1 MTTTPPDRS
10 GSTFV
15 VTGGTG
21 GLGYFTAE
29 RLAATGARVVLTARD
44 VDRGVRAID
53 SIRWHVP
60 RSRVEA
66 VSLDLTDPAS
76 VRSAAREIEEIAG
89 SGGLDALVL
98 NAGSTTPPRERTL
111 TAAGLEVTVATNVV
125 GHAALTGHLWP
136 SLTTADRTRPASVVG
151 LGSLATRI
159 VPFDVDALVADH
171 AYRPFRT
178 YGLSKHAVHAF
189 VLELARRIAG
199 ADAGTAAGAGTA
211 VQALL
216 AHPGYAVDALSPARP
231 GIVVSGRF
239 ERIPFAQGKHEGARP
254 TLRAVLDTALPN
266 GASVGPRFTTRGAPV
281 LTTPVASSASREA
294 GAAVWEL
301 LDRWTGGALPRL
313 AAAPTA

>member
-89 SGGLDALVL
+89 PGGLEALVL

-111 TAAGLEVTVATNVV
+111 TATGLEVTVATNVV

-136 SLTTADRTRPASVVG
+136 SLTTSDRTRPARVVG

-159 VPFDVDALVADH
+159 VAFDTDALVADH

-189 VLELARRIAG
+189 VLELARRIAA
-199 ADAGTAAGAGTA
+199 ADAGTGTG

-216 AHPGYAVDALSPARP
+216 AHPGYAVDALSPVRP
-231 GIVVSGRF
+231 GIVVPGRF
-239 ERIPFAQGKHEGARP
+239 ERLPFAQGKHEGARP

-266 GASVGPRFTTRGAPV
+266 GAFVGPRFTTWGAPV
-281 LTTPVASSASREA
+281 PTTPVASSASREA

-301 LDRWTGGALPRL
+301 LDRWTGGALPRP
-313 AAAPTA
+313 AASPAG

>member
-10 GSTFV
+10 GSTFA

-21 GLGYFTAE
+21 GLGYLTAE

-66 VSLDLTDPAS
+66 VALDLTDPVS
-76 VRSAAREIEEIAG
+76 VRRAADEIADVAG
-89 SGGLDALVL
+89 PAGLDALVL
-98 NAGSTTPPRERTL
+98 NAGMTTPPRERTL
-111 TAAGLEVTVATNVV
+111 TAAGLELTVATNVV

-136 SLTTADRTRPASVVG
+136 SLTTATRAHPARVVG

-159 VPFDVDALVADH
+159 VPFDAAALVADH

-178 YGLSKHAVHAF
+178 YALSKHAVHAF
-189 VLELARRIAG
+189 VLELARR
-199 ADAGTAAGAGTA
+199 TAAAA
-211 VQALL
+211 VDVEALL
-216 AHPGYAVDALSPARP
+216 AHPGYAVEALSPARP
-231 GIVVSGRF
+231 GIVAPGRF
-239 ERIPFAQGKHEGARP
+239 ERLPFAQGKHDGARP
-254 TLRAVLDTALPN
+254 TLRAVLDTRLAN
-266 GASVGPRFTTRGAPV
+266 GAFIGPRWTTRGAPV
-281 LTTPVASSASREA
+281 PTTPVTSSGSREA

-301 LDRWTGGALPRL
+301 LDRWTGGALPPL
-313 AAAPTA
+313 VPAPAP

>member
-1 MTTTPPDRS
+1 MTTTPPNRA

-60 RSRVEA
+60 RARVEA
-66 VSLDLTDPAS
+66 VALDLTDPAS
-76 VRSAAREIEEIAG
+76 VRRAADEIAEIAG
-89 SGGLDALVL
+89 PAGLDALVL

-111 TAAGLEVTVATNVV
+111 TTTGLEVTVATNVV
-125 GHAALTGHLWP
+125 GHAALTGHLWS
-136 SLTTADRTRPASVVG
+136 SLTTAGRAGGDGHARPARVVG

-159 VPFDVDALVADH
+159 VPFDPAALVADH

-178 YGLSKHAVHAF
+178 YALSKHAMHAF
-189 VLELARRIAG
+189 VLELARR
-199 ADAGTAAGAGTA
+199 ADADERGAG
-211 VQALL
+211 VRSLL
-216 AHPGYAVDALSPARP
+216 AHPGYAVDGLSPARP
-231 GIVVSGRF
+231 GIVVPGRF
-239 ERIPFAQGKHEGARP
+239 ERLPFAQGKHEGARP
-254 TLRAVLDTALPN
+254 TLRAVLDPALPN
-266 GASVGPRFTTRGAPV
+266 GAFVGPRWTTWGAPV
-281 LTTPVASSASREA
+281 RATPVASSASREA

-301 LDRWTGGALPRL
+301 LERWTGGALPRL
-313 AAAPTA
+313 GASPAD

>member
-66 VSLDLTDPAS
+66 VSLDLTDPVS

-89 SGGLDALVL
+89 PGGLEALVL

-136 SLTTADRTRPASVVG
+136 SLTTSDRTRPARVVG

-159 VPFDVDALVADH
+159 VAFDTDALVADH

-189 VLELARRIAG
+189 VLELARRIA
-199 ADAGTAAGAGTA
+199 AAGTGTGTGTG

-231 GIVVSGRF
+231 GIVVPGRF

-254 TLRAVLDTALPN
+254 TLRAVLDTALPT
-266 GASVGPRFTTRGAPV
+266 GAFVGPRFTTRGAPV
-281 LTTPVASSASREA
+281 LATPVASSASREA
-294 GAAVWEL
+294 GAAVWAL